1 MRHPSIEITQKSLG
15 VTLVKIECTMYILQ
29 LNTTEKKIYFF
40 ASFSVTAK
48 MQISSLN
55 ENIFRLFDRQI
66 FSLWQITLRSPSV
79 LNFSIFFCQLN
90 NSLHFSPCLHCKY
103 LEMFPNL
110 FQDLPQSKN
119 CTMSSAPSH
128 PCVSFIFC
136 WLQSLTR
143 FTPLDRKHLFF
154 FLFVEDWRE
163 LGRLAILQKILS
175 R

>member
-1 MRHPSIEITQKSLG
+1 MSRLS
-15 VTLVKIECTMYILQ
+15 VLQ
-29 LNTTEKKIYFF
+29 LSTVELRKRFISSLFCDC
-40 ASFSVTAK
+40 VEVW

-66 FSLWQITLRSPSV
+66 FSLRQITLRSPSA

-119 CTMSSAPSH
+119 CTMSSPPSH

-154 FLFVEDWRE
+154 FLFVED
-163 LGRLAILQKILS
+163 
-175 R
+175 